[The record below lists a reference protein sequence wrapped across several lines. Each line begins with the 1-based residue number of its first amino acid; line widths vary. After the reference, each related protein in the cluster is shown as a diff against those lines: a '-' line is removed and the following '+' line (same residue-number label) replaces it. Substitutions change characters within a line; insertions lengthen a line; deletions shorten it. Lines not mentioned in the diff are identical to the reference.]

1 MRLVHINLL
10 QPGMKLGKRIYSEE
24 GLVLLSEDVE
34 LTQRLISR
42 MKDLGIGYVYIKDA
56 ATEDIIVPEM
66 LQEETKRRALVEIK
80 QQFQNMSGF
89 RTKSRISH
97 FGKTLTGLMNTIL
110 EDIGSQKEAMIM
122 LMDMS
127 STDFDLYNHSLN
139 VCVYT
144 LVLGVA
150 SGYNRQQLMEIGLG
164 ALLHD
169 IGKTQIASEVLYKPS
184 RLTDEEF
191 KLIQQHTTYGHR
203 ILKDEPG
210 IPLLA
215 AHCALQHHERID
227 GSGYPFGLKGNE
239 IHDYAKWIALADSY
253 DAMTT
258 NRVYQQAL
266 LPHQAVEVLYTGS
279 CTLYEQRM
287 LEKFRDCVAIYPI
300 GMSVKLSTGEVGVVA
315 SIHPRIPQRPI
326 IRVLKDAEGQDLH
339 APYEIDLS
347 TALSVMITGVE
358 GAEEVPSMPVSG
370 QYLES

>member
-24 GLVLLSEDVE
+24 GLVLLSEGVE
-34 LTQRLISR
+34 LTSRLIGR
-42 MKDLGIGYVYIKDA
+42 LKDLGIGYVYISDA
-56 ATEDIIVPEM
+56 ATEDIIIPDM
-66 LQEETKRRALVEIK
+66 LQEETRRRALVEIK
-80 QQFQNMSGF
+80 QQFQSMSGLK
-89 RTKSRISH
+89 TKSRIPH
-97 FGKTLTGLMNTIL
+97 FGKALSGIMNTIL

-122 LMDMS
+122 LMDMNAS
-127 STDFDLYNHSLN
+127 DFDLYNHSLN

-150 SGYNRQQLMEIGLG
+150 SGYTRQQLMEIGLG

-169 IGKTQIASEVLYKPS
+169 IGKTQIAPEILHKPAKLS
-184 RLTDEEF
+184 DEEF
-191 KLIQQHTTYGHR
+191 KIIQQHTTYGHR

-227 GSGYPFGLKGNE
+227 GSGYPFGLKDKE
-239 IHDYAKWIALADSY
+239 IHEYAKWLALADSY

-258 NRVYQQAL
+258 NRVYKQAL

-279 CTLYEQRM
+279 GTLYEQRM
-287 LEKFRDCVAIYPI
+287 LERFRDCVAIYPLGI
-300 GMSVKLSTGEVGVVA
+300 SVTLSTGEIGVVA
-315 SIHPRIPQRPI
+315 EIHPRVPQRPR
-326 IRVLKDAEGQDLH
+326 IRVLKDAYGQTLS

-358 GAEEVPSMPVSG
+358 GVEDATPASARGE
-370 QYLES
+370 LF

>member
-34 LTQRLISR
+34 LTSRLIGR
-42 MKDLGIGYVYIKDA
+42 LKDLGVGYVYIKDA

-66 LQEETKRRALVEIK
+66 LQEETRRKALIEIK
-80 QQFQNMSGF
+80 QQFQSMSGMK
-89 RTKSRISH
+89 TKNRIPH
-97 FGKTLTGLMNTIL
+97 FGKALSGVMNAIL

-122 LMDMS
+122 LMDMNS
-127 STDFDLYNHSLN
+127 SDFDLYNHSLN

-150 SGYNRQQLMEIGLG
+150 SGYTRQQLMEIGLG

-169 IGKTQIASEVLYKPS
+169 IGKTQIAPEILHKPS
-184 RLTDEEF
+184 RLSDEEF
-191 KLIQQHTTYGHR
+191 KIIQQHTTYGHR

-210 IPLLA
+210 IPLLS

-227 GSGYPFGLKGNE
+227 GSGYPFGLKDKE
-239 IHDYAKWIALADSY
+239 IHEYAKWIALADSY

-258 NRVYQQAL
+258 NRVYKRAL

-279 CTLYEQRM
+279 GTLYEQWM
-287 LEKFRDCVAIYPI
+287 LEKFRDCVAIYPVGI
-300 GMSVKLSTGEVGVVA
+300 SVKLSTGEVGVVA
-315 SIHPRIPQRPI
+315 SIHSRVPQRPL
-326 IRVLKDAEGQDLH
+326 IRVLKDADGQTLSS
-339 APYEIDLS
+339 PYEINLL

-358 GAEEVPSMPVSG
+358 GVEDTPSAAQSEQV
-370 QYLES
+370 ES

>member
-24 GLVLLSEDVE
+24 GLVLLSEGVE
-34 LTQRLISR
+34 LTSRLIVR
-42 MKDLGIGYVYIKDA
+42 LKDLGIGYVYVNDA
-56 ATEDIIVPEM
+56 ATEDIIIPDM
-66 LQEETKRRALVEIK
+66 LREETRRRALVEIK
-80 QQFQNMSGF
+80 QQFQSMSGLK
-89 RTKSRISH
+89 TKSRMPH
-97 FGKTLTGLMNTIL
+97 FGKALSGLMNTIL

-122 LMDMS
+122 LMDMNS
-127 STDFDLYNHSLN
+127 SDFDLYTHSLN

-150 SGYNRQQLMEIGLG
+150 SGYTRQQLMEIGLG

-169 IGKTQIASEVLYKPS
+169 IGKTQIAPEILHKPA
-184 RLTDEEF
+184 RLSDEEF
-191 KLIQQHTTYGHR
+191 KIIQQHTTYGHR

-227 GSGYPFGLKGNE
+227 GSGYPFGLKDNE
-239 IHDYAKWIALADSY
+239 IHEYAKWLALADSY

-258 NRVYQQAL
+258 NRVYKQAL

-279 CTLYEQRM
+279 GTLYEQRM
-287 LEKFRDCVAIYPI
+287 LEKFRDCVAIYPL
-300 GMSVKLSTGEVGVVA
+300 GLSVTLSTGEIGVVA
-315 SIHPRIPQRPI
+315 DIHSRIPQRPR
-326 IRVLKDAEGQDLH
+326 IRVLKDADGQMLS

-347 TALSVMITGVE
+347 TALSTMITGVE
-358 GAEEVPSMPVSG
+358 GVEDLPPTQARSEFFDS
-370 QYLES
+370 

>member
-10 QPGMKLGKRIYSEE
+10 QPGMKLGKRIFSEE

-34 LTQRLISR
+34 LTSRLIGR
-42 MKDLGIGYVYIKDA
+42 LKDLGIGYVYIQDA
-56 ATEDIIVPEM
+56 ATEDIIVPDM

-80 QQFQNMSGF
+80 QQFQHMSGF
-89 RTKSRISH
+89 KSKNQITH
-97 FGKTLTGLMNTIL
+97 FGKALSGVMHSIL
-110 EDIGSQKEAMIM
+110 EDIGGQKEAMIM
-122 LMDMS
+122 LMDMNS
-127 STDFDLYNHSLN
+127 SDFDLYTHSLN

-150 SGYNRQQLMEIGLG
+150 SGYTRQQLMEIGLG

-169 IGKTQIASEVLYKPS
+169 IGKTQIPSDILHKPS
-184 RLTDEEF
+184 RLSDEEY
-191 KLIQQHTTYGHR
+191 KVIQQHTTYGHR

-239 IHDYAKWIALADSY
+239 IHEYAKWIALADSY

-258 NRVYQQAL
+258 NRVYRQAL

-279 CTLYEQRM
+279 GTLYEQWM
-287 LEKFRDCVAIYPI
+287 LEKFRDCVAIYPVGI
-300 GMSVKLSTGEVGVVA
+300 SVKLSTGEVGVVA
-315 SIHPRIPQRPI
+315 AIQPRVPQRPL
-326 IRVLKDAEGQDLH
+326 IRVIKDAEGQVLA
-339 APYEIDLS
+339 APYEINLA
-347 TALSVMITGVE
+347 TKLSVMITGVE
-358 GAEEVPSMPVSG
+358 GAEDSATLMKHEQLNS
-370 QYLES
+370 

>member
-24 GLVLLSEDVE
+24 GLVLLSEGVE
-34 LTQRLISR
+34 LTSRLIGR
-42 MKDLGIGYVYIKDA
+42 LKDLGIGYVYISDA
-56 ATEDIIVPEM
+56 ATEDIIIPDM
-66 LQEETKRRALVEIK
+66 LQEETRRRALVEIK
-80 QQFQNMSGF
+80 QQFQSMSGLK
-89 RTKSRISH
+89 TKSRIPH
-97 FGKTLTGLMNTIL
+97 FGKALSGLMNTIL

-122 LMDMS
+122 LMDMNAS
-127 STDFDLYNHSLN
+127 DFDLYNHSLN

-150 SGYNRQQLMEIGLG
+150 SGYTRQQLMEIGLG

-169 IGKTQIASEVLYKPS
+169 IGKTQIAPEILHKPAKLS
-184 RLTDEEF
+184 DEEF
-191 KLIQQHTTYGHR
+191 KIIQQHTTYGHR

-227 GSGYPFGLKGNE
+227 GSGYPFGLKDKE
-239 IHDYAKWIALADSY
+239 IHEYAKWLALADSY

-258 NRVYQQAL
+258 NRVYKQAL

-279 CTLYEQRM
+279 GTLYEQRM
-287 LEKFRDCVAIYPI
+287 LEKFRDCVAIYPLGI
-300 GMSVKLSTGEVGVVA
+300 SVTLSTGEVGVVA
-315 SIHPRIPQRPI
+315 AIHSRVPQRPR
-326 IRVLKDAEGQDLH
+326 IRVLKDAYGQTLS

-358 GAEEVPSMPVSG
+358 GVEDATPASARGE
-370 QYLES
+370 LF

>member
-24 GLVLLSEDVE
+24 GLVLLSEGVE
-34 LTQRLISR
+34 LTSRLIER
-42 MKDLGIGYVYIKDA
+42 LKDLGIGYVYISDA
-56 ATEDIIVPEM
+56 ATEDIIIPDM
-66 LQEETKRRALVEIK
+66 LREETRRRALVEIK
-80 QQFQNMSGF
+80 QHFQSMSGLKS
-89 RTKSRISH
+89 KSRIPH
-97 FGKTLTGLMNTIL
+97 FGKALSGLMNTIL

-122 LMDMS
+122 LMDMNAS
-127 STDFDLYNHSLN
+127 DFDLYNHSLN

-150 SGYNRQQLMEIGLG
+150 SGYTRQQLMEIGLG

-169 IGKTQIASEVLYKPS
+169 IGKTQIAPEILHKPAKLS
-184 RLTDEEF
+184 DEEF
-191 KLIQQHTTYGHR
+191 KIIQQHTTYGHR

-210 IPLLA
+210 IPLLS

-227 GSGYPFGLKGNE
+227 GSGYPFGLKDKE
-239 IHDYAKWIALADSY
+239 IHEYAKWLSLADSY

-258 NRVYQQAL
+258 NRVYKQAL

-279 CTLYEQRM
+279 GTLYEQRM
-287 LEKFRDCVAIYPI
+287 LEKFRDCVAIYPLGI
-300 GMSVKLSTGEVGVVA
+300 SVTLSTGEIGVVA
-315 SIHPRIPQRPI
+315 EIHSRVPQRPR
-326 IRVLKDAEGQDLH
+326 IRVLKDAYGQTLS

-358 GAEEVPSMPVSG
+358 GVEDATPASTRGE
-370 QYLES
+370 LF

>member
-1 MRLVHINLL
+1 VRLVHINLL

-24 GLVLLSEDVE
+24 GLVLLSEGVE
-34 LTQRLISR
+34 LTNRLIGR
-42 MKDLGIGYVYIKDA
+42 LKDLGIGYVYISDA
-56 ATEDIIVPEM
+56 ATEDIIIPDM
-66 LQEETKRRALVEIK
+66 LQEETRRRALVEIK
-80 QQFQNMSGF
+80 QQFQSMSGLK
-89 RTKSRISH
+89 TKSRIPH
-97 FGKTLTGLMNTIL
+97 FGKALSGLMNTIL

-122 LMDMS
+122 LMDMNAS
-127 STDFDLYNHSLN
+127 DFDLYNHSLN

-150 SGYNRQQLMEIGLG
+150 SGYTRQQLMEIGLG

-169 IGKTQIASEVLYKPS
+169 IGKTQIAPEILHKPAKLS
-184 RLTDEEF
+184 DEEF
-191 KLIQQHTTYGHR
+191 KIIQQHTTYGHR

-227 GSGYPFGLKGNE
+227 GSGYPFGLKDNE
-239 IHDYAKWIALADSY
+239 IHEYAKWLALADSY

-258 NRVYQQAL
+258 NRVYKQAL

-279 CTLYEQRM
+279 GTLYEQRM
-287 LEKFRDCVAIYPI
+287 LEKFRDCVAIYPLGI
-300 GMSVKLSTGEVGVVA
+300 SVTLSTGEIGVVA
-315 SIHPRIPQRPI
+315 DIHSRVPQRPR
-326 IRVLKDAEGQDLH
+326 IRVLKDADGQTLS

-358 GAEEVPSMPVSG
+358 GVDEATPAVSRG
-370 QYLES
+370 ELF

>member
-10 QPGMKLGKRIYSEE
+10 QPGMKLGKRIFSEE

-34 LTQRLISR
+34 LTSRLIGR
-42 MKDLGIGYVYIKDA
+42 LKDLGIGYVYIQDA
-56 ATEDIIVPEM
+56 ATEDIVVPDM

-80 QQFQNMSGF
+80 QQFQHMSGF
-89 RTKSRISH
+89 KSKNQIPH
-97 FGKTLTGLMNTIL
+97 FGKALSGVMNSIL

-122 LMDMS
+122 LMDMNS
-127 STDFDLYNHSLN
+127 SDFDLYNHSLN

-150 SGYNRQQLMEIGLG
+150 SGYSRQQLMEIGLG

-169 IGKTQIASEVLYKPS
+169 IGKTQIAPEILHKPS
-184 RLTDEEF
+184 RLSDEEF
-191 KLIQQHTTYGHR
+191 KMIQHHTTYGHR

-210 IPLLA
+210 IPLLS

-227 GSGYPFGLKGNE
+227 GSGYPSGLKGNE
-239 IHDYAKWIALADSY
+239 IHEYAKWIALADSY

-258 NRVYQQAL
+258 NRVYRKAL

-279 CTLYEQRM
+279 GTLYEQRM

-300 GMSVKLSTGEVGVVA
+300 GLSVTLSTGEAGVVA
-315 SIHPRIPQRPI
+315 AIQPRVPQRPL
-326 IRVLKDAEGQDLH
+326 IRVLKDARGEML
-339 APYEIDLS
+339 ASPYEINLA
-347 TALSVMITGVE
+347 TELSVMITGVE
-358 GAEEVPSMPVSG
+358 GVDDAVEVPLVEPLNS
-370 QYLES
+370 

>member
-24 GLVLLSEDVE
+24 GLVLLSEGVE
-34 LTQRLISR
+34 LTSRLIGR
-42 MKDLGIGYVYIKDA
+42 LKDLGIGYVYISDA
-56 ATEDIIVPEM
+56 ATEDIIIPDM
-66 LQEETKRRALVEIK
+66 LREETRRRALVEIK
-80 QQFQNMSGF
+80 QQFQSMSGLK
-89 RTKSRISH
+89 TKSRIPH
-97 FGKTLTGLMNTIL
+97 FGKALSGLMNTIL

-122 LMDMS
+122 LMDMNAS
-127 STDFDLYNHSLN
+127 DFDLYNHSLN

-150 SGYNRQQLMEIGLG
+150 SGYTRQQLMEIGLG

-169 IGKTQIASEVLYKPS
+169 IGKTQIAPEILHKPAKLS
-184 RLTDEEF
+184 DEEF
-191 KLIQQHTTYGHR
+191 KIIQQHTTYGHR

-227 GSGYPFGLKGNE
+227 GSGYPFGLKDKE
-239 IHDYAKWIALADSY
+239 IHEYAKWLALADSY

-258 NRVYQQAL
+258 NRVYKQAL

-279 CTLYEQRM
+279 GTLYEQRM
-287 LEKFRDCVAIYPI
+287 LERFRDCVAIYPLGI
-300 GMSVKLSTGEVGVVA
+300 SVTLSTGEIGVVA
-315 SIHPRIPQRPI
+315 EIHPRVPQRPR
-326 IRVLKDAEGQDLH
+326 IRVLKDAYGQTLS

-358 GAEEVPSMPVSG
+358 GVEDAAPASARGEL
-370 QYLES
+370 Y

>member
-24 GLVLLSEDVE
+24 GLVLLSEGVE
-34 LTQRLISR
+34 LTSRLIGR
-42 MKDLGIGYVYIKDA
+42 LKDLGIGYVYISDA
-56 ATEDIIVPEM
+56 ATEDIIIPDM
-66 LQEETKRRALVEIK
+66 LQEETRRRALVEIK
-80 QQFQNMSGF
+80 QQFQSMSGLK
-89 RTKSRISH
+89 TKSRIPH
-97 FGKTLTGLMNTIL
+97 FGKALSGIMNTIL

-122 LMDMS
+122 LMDMNAS
-127 STDFDLYNHSLN
+127 DFDLYNHSLN

-150 SGYNRQQLMEIGLG
+150 SGYTRQQLMEIGLG

-169 IGKTQIASEVLYKPS
+169 IGKTQIAPEILHKPAKLS
-184 RLTDEEF
+184 DEEF
-191 KLIQQHTTYGHR
+191 KIIQQHTTYGHR

-227 GSGYPFGLKGNE
+227 GSGYPFGLKDKE
-239 IHDYAKWIALADSY
+239 IHEYAKWLALADSY

-258 NRVYQQAL
+258 NRVYKQGL

-279 CTLYEQRM
+279 GTLYEQRM
-287 LEKFRDCVAIYPI
+287 LEKFRDCVAIYPLGI
-300 GMSVKLSTGEVGVVA
+300 SVTLSTGEIGVVA
-315 SIHPRIPQRPI
+315 EIHPRVPQRPR
-326 IRVLKDAEGQDLH
+326 IRVLKDAYGQTLS

-358 GAEEVPSMPVSG
+358 GVEDATPASARGE
-370 QYLES
+370 LF

>member
-34 LTQRLISR
+34 LTSRLIGR
-42 MKDLGIGYVYIKDA
+42 LKDLGIGYVYIQDA
-56 ATEDIIVPEM
+56 ATEDIIVPDM

-80 QQFQNMSGF
+80 QQFQHMSGL
-89 RTKSRISH
+89 KSKNRITH
-97 FGKTLTGLMNTIL
+97 FGKALSGVMNSIL

-122 LMDMS
+122 LMDMNS
-127 STDFDLYNHSLN
+127 SDFDLYNHSLN

-150 SGYNRQQLMEIGLG
+150 SGYTRQQLMEIGLG

-169 IGKTQIASEVLYKPS
+169 IGKTQISSDILHKPS
-184 RLTDEEF
+184 RLSDEEY
-191 KLIQQHTTYGHR
+191 KIIQQHTTYGHR

-239 IHDYAKWIALADSY
+239 IHEYAKWIALADSY

-258 NRVYQQAL
+258 NRVYRQAL

-279 CTLYEQRM
+279 GTLYEQWM
-287 LEKFRDCVAIYPI
+287 LEQFRDCVAIYPVGI
-300 GMSVKLSTGEVGVVA
+300 SVTLSTGEVGVVA
-315 SIHPRIPQRPI
+315 AIQPRVPQRPL
-326 IRVLKDAEGQDLH
+326 IRVIKDAEGQVLS
-339 APYEIDLS
+339 APYEINLA
-347 TALSVMITGVE
+347 TKLSVMITGVE
-358 GAEEVPSMPVSG
+358 GVGNSASLLKHEQLNS
-370 QYLES
+370 

>member
-24 GLVLLSEDVE
+24 GLVLLSEGVE
-34 LTQRLISR
+34 LTSRLIGR
-42 MKDLGIGYVYIKDA
+42 LKDLGIGYVYISDA
-56 ATEDIIVPEM
+56 ATEDIIIPDM
-66 LQEETKRRALVEIK
+66 LQEETRRRALVEIK
-80 QQFQNMSGF
+80 QQFQSMSGLK
-89 RTKSRISH
+89 TKSRIPH
-97 FGKTLTGLMNTIL
+97 FGKALSGLMNTIL

-122 LMDMS
+122 LMDMNAS
-127 STDFDLYNHSLN
+127 DFDLYNHSLN

-150 SGYNRQQLMEIGLG
+150 SGYTRQQLMEIGLG

-169 IGKTQIASEVLYKPS
+169 IGKTQIAPEILHKPAKLS
-184 RLTDEEF
+184 DEEF
-191 KLIQQHTTYGHR
+191 KIIQQHTTYGHR

-227 GSGYPFGLKGNE
+227 GSGYPFGLKDKE
-239 IHDYAKWIALADSY
+239 IHEYAKWLALADSY

-258 NRVYQQAL
+258 NRVYKQAL

-279 CTLYEQRM
+279 GTLYEQRM
-287 LEKFRDCVAIYPI
+287 LEKFRDCVAIYPLGI
-300 GMSVKLSTGEVGVVA
+300 SVTLSTGEIGVVA
-315 SIHPRIPQRPI
+315 DIHSRVPQRPR
-326 IRVLKDAEGQDLH
+326 IRVLKDADGQTLS

-358 GAEEVPSMPVSG
+358 GAEDVTPASARGE
-370 QYLES
+370 LF

>member
-34 LTQRLISR
+34 LTERLIR
-42 MKDLGIGYVYIKDA
+42 RLKDLGVGYVYIKEA
-56 ATEDIIVPEM
+56 ATEDIIVPDM
-66 LQEETKRRALVEIK
+66 LQEETRRRALVEIK
-80 QQFQNMSGF
+80 QQFQSMSGLK
-89 RTKSRISH
+89 TKSRIPH
-97 FGKTLTGLMNTIL
+97 FGKALSGLMNTIL
-110 EDIGSQKEAMIM
+110 EDIGGQKEAMIM
-122 LMDMS
+122 LMDMNS
-127 STDFDLYNHSLN
+127 SDLDLYNHSLN

-150 SGYNRQQLMEIGLG
+150 SGYSRQQLMEIGLG

-169 IGKTQIASEVLYKPS
+169 IGKTQIDPVVLHKPAK
-184 RLTDEEF
+184 LTDEEF
-191 KLIQQHTTYGHR
+191 KIIQQHTTYGHR

-227 GSGYPFGLKGNE
+227 GSGYPFGLKGPQ
-239 IHDYAKWIALADSY
+239 IHEYAKWIALADSY
-253 DAMTT
+253 DAMTS
-258 NRVYQQAL
+258 NRIYRKSL

-279 CTLYEQRM
+279 GSLYEQRM
-287 LEKFRDCVAIYPI
+287 LEKFRDCVAIYPV
-300 GMSVKLSTGEVGVVA
+300 GLSVTLSTGEVGVVA
-315 SIHPRIPQRPI
+315 SIDSRIPQRPR
-326 IRVLKDAEGQDLH
+326 IRVLKNADGQTLK

-358 GAEEVPSMPVSG
+358 GDEGVPPTPSCDEFS
-370 QYLES
+370 

>member
-10 QPGMKLGKRIYSEE
+10 QPGMKLGKRIFSEE

-34 LTQRLISR
+34 LTSRLIER
-42 MKDLGIGYVYIKDA
+42 LKDLGIGYVYIQDA
-56 ATEDIIVPEM
+56 ATEDIIVPDM
-66 LQEETKRRALVEIK
+66 LQEDTKRRALVEIK
-80 QQFQNMSGF
+80 QQFQHMSGF
-89 RTKSRISH
+89 KSKNRITH
-97 FGKTLTGLMNTIL
+97 FGKALSGVMNSIL

-122 LMDMS
+122 LMDMNS
-127 STDFDLYNHSLN
+127 SDFDLYNHSLN

-150 SGYNRQQLMEIGLG
+150 SGYTRQQLMEIGLG

-169 IGKTQIASEVLYKPS
+169 IGKTQISSDILHKPS
-184 RLTDEEF
+184 RLSDEEY
-191 KLIQQHTTYGHR
+191 KIIQQHTTYGHR

-239 IHDYAKWIALADSY
+239 IHEYAKWIALADSY

-258 NRVYQQAL
+258 NRVYRQAL

-279 CTLYEQRM
+279 GILYEQRM
-287 LEKFRDCVAIYPI
+287 LEKFRDCVAIYPVGI
-300 GMSVKLSTGEVGVVA
+300 SVTLSTGEVGVVA
-315 SIHPRIPQRPI
+315 AIQPRVPQRPL
-326 IRVLKDAEGQDLH
+326 IRVLKDAEGQVLS
-339 APYEIDLS
+339 APYEINLA
-347 TALSVMITGVE
+347 TKLSVMITGVE
-358 GAEEVPSMPVSG
+358 GAENSASLLKHEQLNS
-370 QYLES
+370 